1 MSAVDNLTDWFGK
14 LPGQDQQDV
23 VKFLYG
29 GKILLKEGMYLG
41 PHPELVQKGLH
52 CGPIP
57 MSTAS
62 TCPTCGRP
70 W

>member
-14 LPGQDQQDV
+14 LATQDQQDV

-29 GKILLKEGMYLG
+29 GKVLLKEGMYLG
-41 PHPELVQKGLH
+41 PRPELVQKGLH

-57 MSTAS
+57 SSMAS